1 MSDKEKVAKLKDFVE
16 ETRAQIRGE
25 KESIGQ
31 AEDNL
36 SRLYRGSLDYA
47 ESIVDQVSQILEGD
61 V

>member
-1 MSDKEKVAKLKDFVE
+1 MSDKEKIAKLKDFVE

-31 AEDNL
+31 AEDTL

>member
-1 MSDKEKVAKLKDFVE
+1 MSDKEKIAKLKDFVE
-16 ETRAQIRGE
+16 ETRAQIQGE

-31 AEDNL
+31 AEDSL

>member
-1 MSDKEKVAKLKDFVE
+1 MSDKEKIAKLKDFVE

>member
-1 MSDKEKVAKLKDFVE
+1 MSDKEKIAKLKDFVE
-16 ETRAQIRGE
+16 ETRAQIQGE

-31 AEDNL
+31 AEDSL

-47 ESIVDQVSQILEGD
+47 EAIVDQVSQILEGD

>member
-1 MSDKEKVAKLKDFVE
+1 MSDKEKIAKLKDFVE
-16 ETRAQIRGE
+16 ETRAQIQGE

-31 AEDNL
+31 ADDNL

-47 ESIVDQVSQILEGD
+47 EAIVDQVSQILEGD